1 MTEKL
6 VDGFHVYGASASAKF
21 EIVANRG
28 GVFVLAVDIAGRVPS
43 RDSFDWENKIA
54 IQVTDREMP
63 QLMCAVLGITPTF
76 DLRNHGPKKNKSLSL
91 ANQSDKGVLYLR
103 VTEGQV
109 GHSIPI
115 SADKVFHLGVIG
127 MKVLS
132 LQTRADTQTCLL
144 LLRGTTGRLLH
155 GLQ

>member
-43 RDSFDWENKIA
+43 SDSFDWANKIA
-54 IQVTDREMP
+54 IQVTDREVP
-63 QLMCAVLGITPTF
+63 QLMCAVLGITPTC

-155 GLQ
+155 GLH

>member
-21 EIVANRG
+21 EIVSNRG

-43 RDSFDWENKIA
+43 KDSFDWENKIA

-63 QLMCAVLGITPTF
+63 QFMCAVLGITQTF
-76 DLRNHGPKKNKSLSL
+76 DLRNHGPKKHKSLSL

-144 LLRGTTGRLLH
+144 LLRGTTGWLLH

>member
-1 MTEKL
+1 M
-6 VDGFHVYGASASAKF
+6 
-21 EIVANRG
+21 
-28 GVFVLAVDIAGRVPS
+28 
-43 RDSFDWENKIA
+43 
-54 IQVTDREMP
+54 
-63 QLMCAVLGITPTF
+63 
-76 DLRNHGPKKNKSLSL
+76 

-155 GLQ
+155 GQQ

>member
-1 MTEKL
+1 MTENL

-43 RDSFDWENKIA
+43 SDSFDWANKIA

-63 QLMCAVLGITPTF
+63 QLMCAVLGITPTC

-155 GLQ
+155 GLH

>member
-1 MTEKL
+1 MSEKL

-28 GVFVLAVDIAGRVPS
+28 GVSVLAVDIAGRVPS
-43 RDSFDWENKIA
+43 RDSFDWDKKIS

-76 DLRNHGPKKNKSLSL
+76 DLRNHGLKKNKSLSL
-91 ANQSDKGVLYLR
+91 ANQADKGVLYLR

-132 LQTRADTQTCLL
+132 LQTRVDTQTCLL

-155 GLQ
+155 GLE

>member
-1 MTEKL
+1 MNEKL

-21 EIVANRG
+21 EIVSNRG

-43 RDSFDWENKIA
+43 KDSFDWENKIA

-63 QLMCAVLGITPTF
+63 QFMCAVLGITQTF

-91 ANQSDKGVLYLR
+91 ANQADKGVLYLR

-132 LQTRADTQTCLL
+132 RQTRADTQTCLL

>member
-28 GVFVLAVDIAGRVPS
+28 GVSFLAVDIAGRVPS
-43 RDSFDWENKIA
+43 RDSFDWDKKIS

-76 DLRNHGPKKNKSLSL
+76 DLKNHGLKKNKSLSL
-91 ANQSDKGVLYLR
+91 ANQADKGVLYLR

-132 LQTRADTQTCLL
+132 LQTRVDTQTCLL